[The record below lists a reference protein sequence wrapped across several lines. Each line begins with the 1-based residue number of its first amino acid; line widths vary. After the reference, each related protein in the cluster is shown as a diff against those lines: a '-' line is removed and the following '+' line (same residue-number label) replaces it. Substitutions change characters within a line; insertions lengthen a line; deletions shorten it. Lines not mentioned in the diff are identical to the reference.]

1 MCVDDAIPVCSSPIA
16 FPIHI
21 NVESYNMQQQQ
32 SEANVL
38 AQGPE
43 AILPRS
49 NFQAGFTPVSKV
61 DGKEECTIK
70 EEGGR
75 QEQ

>member
-1 MCVDDAIPVCSSPIA
+1 MYVDDAIPVCSSPTTL
-16 FPIHI
+16 PNHI
-21 NVESYNMQQQQ
+21 IESYNMQQQQ

-43 AILPRS
+43 AILSRS

>member
-1 MCVDDAIPVCSSPIA
+1 MYADGAIPVWLIPIM
-16 FPIHI
+16 FPNQI
-21 NVESYNMQQQQ
+21 VEYNLQPKQ

-43 AILPRS
+43 EILPRS
-49 NFQAGFTPVSKV
+49 IFQAGVTPISKV
-61 DGKEECTIK
+61 DGKEECAIK
-70 EEGGR
+70 EEGRR